1 MTARRYTSDPPKRPL
16 VRGLLLLLLPLPL
29 LIAFLAA
36 LATGQLGAV
45 LANGAGFGLFML
57 GAALAR
63 AGFRVEREYQRRSLA
78 RAPRLPLKALGGL
91 VVALAAG
98 FTAFTAAG
106 YGLLTS
112 LAFGVATLIGYLMC
126 YGLDPRRDKFDA
138 QQVGVSADEVLA
150 ALEEGERA
158 IRSIEKAR
166 AQLRNQELRARLGRI
181 TAQARKI
188 LEGIEADP
196 KDLRRARKFLVVYLE
211 GAQRVSEGYARTHAK
226 LESGELEDNFRR
238 VLDSIEQVFAEQQAR
253 LLEDD
258 ALDLDVQIEVLQK
271 QLQQEGVT

>member
-1 MTARRYTSDPPKRPL
+1 MTARRYVSDPTKRPL
-16 VRGLLLLLLPLPL
+16 VRGLLLFLLPLPL
-29 LIAFLAA
+29 LIALLAA

-63 AGFRVEREYQRRSLA
+63 SGFRVERAYQRRSLA

-98 FTAFTAAG
+98 LTAFTAAG

-138 QQVGVSADEVLA
+138 RQVGVSADEVLA

-158 IRSIEKAR
+158 IEAIEKAR
-166 AQLRNQELRARLGRI
+166 ARMRNQELRARLGRI
-181 TAQARKI
+181 AAQARKI
-188 LEGIEADP
+188 LAGIEEDP

-211 GAQRVSEGYARTHAK
+211 GAQRVSEGYARTHTK

-238 VLDSIEQVFAEQQAR
+238 VLDSIEQVFAQQQAR